1 MLLYIL
7 WCCILI
13 TAVWIDSLT
22 VDTAILLVAIT
33 VEGQKVRKAK
43 VGFIRR
49 WA

>member
-33 VEGQKVRKAK
+33 VKGQKVRKAK